1 MFRLRL
7 IRLIILWLFQKQV
20 SLLGT
25 YRFTLR
31 AWPIIDCDVTR
42 MMVHA
47 FTRALV
53 LGRYHLV
60 FGGEF
65 RNWAFKRRWYPM
77 TVSEI
82 TSIFRPV
89 KIFEKFHVESRIIC
103 WDEKRFYAE
112 QKLWVGDDLRARS
125 LVEGLMAGPEGF
137 INPREVFSKMEV
149 NRSSPEFTEEILA
162 WNRNRYKRPKER
174 GGAQE

>member
-7 IRLIILWLFQKQV
+7 LRLILLWLFQPQLP
-20 SLLGT
+20 LLSK
-25 YRFTLR
+25 YRFSIR
-31 AWPIIDCDVTR
+31 AWPIIDCDITR
-42 MMVHA
+42 MMAHA
-47 FTRALV
+47 FTRAFV

-65 RNWAFKRRWYPM
+65 RAWAFKRRWYPM

-89 KIFEKFHVESRIIC
+89 NLFEKIHVESQIIC

-125 LVEGLMAGPEGF
+125 LVEGLVGGPEGF
-137 INPREVFSKMEV
+137 LNPVEVFSKMGVE
-149 NRSSPEFTEEILA
+149 RSSPPFTEEIQA
-162 WNRNRYKRPKER
+162 WNRNRFKRPKN
-174 GGAQE
+174 